1 MRLKKLLRNVKKHEE
16 IPDKKILLENKF
28 LLQDND
34 IYFWQIIEGNVLI
47 NDNYNGLL
55 LMDHNFNVLKKY
67 ETDHDLIIDS
77 CMKKDSEILLFC
89 YESER
94 IVYIDLKQEL
104 QKVIP
109 LKGYER
115 CIFSDLYEWDT
126 EHIILSDYKG
136 DFFSLS
142 IENAQISNI
151 TWQDPATTTI
161 EKAYEKLKRGDTLVI
176 KSIDRL
182 GRNYDE
188 IIEQWRFLTKEKKA
202 IIEKASGE
210 LSLIDYAGVVQNLV
224 DIPAGDF
231 HDFAI
236 SDHYVVG
243 IGEKKTVFVEIDGE
257 DCQWF
262 VPESSYYFLR
272 GKFGIEKQKLRFYLL
287 SGDMSDAQ
295 KNIIYKYQLIL

>member
-1 MRLKKLLRNVKKHEE
+1 MRLKNLLRNVKEHEKV
-16 IPDKKILLENKF
+16 PDKKILLENKF
-28 LLQDND
+28 LSQDND
-34 IYFWQIIEGNVLI
+34 IYFLEIIEGNVLI
-47 NDNYNGLL
+47 NNNYNGLL

-67 ETDHDLIIDS
+67 ETDYDLIIDS

-94 IVYIDLKQEL
+94 IVYIDLKQEI
-104 QKVIP
+104 QKVIS

-161 EKAYEKLKRGDTLVI
+161 EKAYEKLEPFYLHKMFV
-176 KSIDRL
+176 
-182 GRNYDE
+182 
-188 IIEQWRFLTKEKKA
+188 KEKKA

-210 LSLIDYAGVVQNLV
+210 LSLIDYAGVVQNIV

-272 GKFGIEKQKLRFYLL
+272 GKFGIENQKLRFYLL